1 LINGYV
7 NEHSVGIRHD
17 AKGTPVLVLDTE
29 EKPKITPS
37 GLFFLKNSVLLVEG
51 KKLSYEKCVLKLV
64 RP

>member
-17 AKGTPVLVLDTE
+17 SKGIPVLVLDTE

-37 GLFFLKNSVLLVEG
+37 GLFFFKNSVLLVEG